1 MIVRLLKLTILSLV
15 TVLSFGCGE
24 PEVNSDR
31 PAPTGVAP
39 TDASG
44 AALTIDPAKLGIKA
58 LQEHSNPVVSMNAKR
73 LEGHLTS
80 FNYSES
86 AISLSTISSIRL
98 SPQHTKIVMNIMN
111 EFQRVAGI
119 AAQNGDANA
128 QFALDYLKDL
138 RNP

>member
-1 MIVRLLKLTILSLV
+1 MMVRLLKITILSLV
-15 TVLSFGCGE
+15 TVLTFGCGE

-44 AALTIDPAKLGIKA
+44 AALSIDPVKLGIRA
-58 LQEHSNPVVSMNAKR
+58 LQEHSNPVVAQNSKK
-73 LEGHLTS
+73 LEGYLTS
-80 FNYSES
+80 YNYSES
-86 AISLSTISSIRL
+86 AISLATISSIRL
-98 SPQHTKIVMNIMN
+98 EPKFSKIVMNIMS
-111 EFQRVAGI
+111 EFQKVTGI

-128 QFALDYLKDL
+128 KFALDYLNDL